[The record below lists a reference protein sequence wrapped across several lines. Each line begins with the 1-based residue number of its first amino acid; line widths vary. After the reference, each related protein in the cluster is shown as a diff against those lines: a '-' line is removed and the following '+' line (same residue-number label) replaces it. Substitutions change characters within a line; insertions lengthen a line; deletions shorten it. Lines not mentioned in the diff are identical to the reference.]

1 MKKLETA
8 KTGSL
13 PSSEGARVDRWVES
27 FFERAKKGE
36 VFTIDEVVAEL
47 EDATDEE
54 KAEVFDA
61 LDKKGLLKK
70 DTEPIELPDDE
81 NEDSEEAEED
91 SETSLGESP
100 ALAATAS
107 GNSLPSTVDPYWA
120 FSQKAG
126 SYPLLSKEETLA
138 LFKRLEAGD
147 KSAKEEIANH
157 NLRLVI
163 SIAKQYARGRREDLM
178 DCISTGNV
186 GLMKA
191 IDHYDY
197 RRGAAFSTCASFWIR
212 DAIRES
218 FSKNY
223 FPVEISPDMMRRVS
237 VVDNF
242 MKTEQAENGGIVPS
256 NQQIA
261 DGTGYSLRQV
271 QDALDFLNRYG
282 NPLPLDQDVKGKDGD
297 SNGTI
302 GDTISSSMADETAD
316 LDRSD
321 TRRLIEAAKEVLTPQ
336 EWDIVRLNTGYDCDE
351 MTLKEIGKKYGIS
364 AQRVQQIKEAAL
376 LKMKKAMEKGLAGEE
391 SEK

>member
-8 KTGSL
+8 KTGYL

-81 NEDSEEAEED
+81 DEDSEEAEED
-91 SETSLGESP
+91 SETSLGENP
-100 ALAATAS
+100 ALAATVS

-120 FSQKAG
+120 FLQKAG

-242 MKTEQAENGGIVPS
+242 MKTEQAENGGIVPN

-282 NPLPLDQDVKGKDGD
+282 NPLPLDQDIKGKDGD
-297 SNGTI
+297 SSGTI

-321 TRRLIEAAKEVLTPQ
+321 TRRLIEAAKEALTPQ

-376 LKMKKAMEKGLAGEE
+376 LKMKKAMEKGSAGEK